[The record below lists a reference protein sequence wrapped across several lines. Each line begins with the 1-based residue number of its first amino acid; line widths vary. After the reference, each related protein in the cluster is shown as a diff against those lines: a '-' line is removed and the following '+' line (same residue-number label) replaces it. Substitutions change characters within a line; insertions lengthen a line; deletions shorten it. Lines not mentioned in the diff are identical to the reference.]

1 MQDGVFDLMNWW
13 LVFWEVV
20 ALAVVVFLIVF
31 FVLAVRF
38 LIRANRGD
46 SVAAHRV
53 LDERYVSGEFDRGE
67 YEQGPPG
74 PRGSRIVSKPQGAAH
89 LSQRP
94 YRVISCHSVTKP
106 VSRSTCNARYS
117 ISSSLNSMTAPHSR
131 HRAWWCIRSVES
143 S

>member
-46 SVAAHRV
+46 GVVPRIGFSTSATSAVSSTAASTSRGAGTSGLAHR
-53 LDERYVSGEFDRGE
+53 E
-67 YEQGPPG
+67 
-74 PRGSRIVSKPQGAAH
+74 
-89 LSQRP
+89 
-94 YRVISCHSVTKP
+94 
-106 VSRSTCNARYS
+106 
-117 ISSSLNSMTAPHSR
+117 
-131 HRAWWCIRSVES
+131 
-143 S
+143 

>member
-1 MQDGVFDLMNWW
+1 MFRGKESGVQDGVFDLMNWW

-46 SVAAHRV
+46 GVAAHRV

-67 YEQGPPG
+67 YE
-74 PRGSRIVSKPQGAAH
+74 
-89 LSQRP
+89 
-94 YRVISCHSVTKP
+94 
-106 VSRSTCNARYS
+106 
-117 ISSSLNSMTAPHSR
+117 
-131 HRAWWCIRSVES
+131 
-143 S
+143 